1 MSRAQQLMND
11 VHTFIPLI
19 SSDPVDAG
27 EAGEGNLEILVSALD
42 TNIPTRLGLATLKS
56 YSVGFGFI
64 EVLFGWVWL
73 RKNYYQVGFGYIT
86 VLSGG
91 VWLHYSPVRWGLTT
105 LQSCQ
110 VGFDYITVLSGWV

>member
-1 MSRAQQLMND
+1 MND

-56 YSVGFGFI
+56 YSVGFGCVKI
-64 EVLFGWVWL
+64 TIRLGL
-73 RKNYYQVGFGYIT
+73 ATLQSYQVGFGYIT
-86 VLSGG
+86 VLSG
-91 VWLHYSPVRWGLTT
+91 
-105 LQSCQ
+105 
-110 VGFDYITVLSGWV
+110 WV